1 MKINGAPYV
10 VDLSQSAPVRK
21 ERALDQAARSES
33 SAKVRILDRVEISP
47 RSREMARL
55 KREVEAMPEVR
66 LERVALAR
74 QNLQQGEYRVEA
86 SVLAQKMLEAYDRR

>member
-10 VDLSQSAPVRK
+10 VDLSQSAAVQK
-21 ERALDQAARSES
+21 ERALDQPPSGS
-33 SAKVRILDRVEISP
+33 SARARILDRVEIS
-47 RSREMARL
+47 RLSREMARL

-74 QNLQQGEYRVEA
+74 QNMQQGGYRVEP
-86 SVLAQKMLEAYDRR
+86 SVLAQKMLAAYERR